1 MRISRWGASLAVRLP
16 RRLVEEMGLVA
27 GDEVELV
34 KAEGGAIAVEKV
46 DRRKAA
52 LDRMARRGWTTPD
65 GFRFDRDEANAR

>member
-16 RRLVEEMGLVA
+16 RTLVEEMGLA
-27 GDEVELV
+27 PGDEVELV
-34 KAEGGAIAVEKV
+34 KAAGGRIAVEKI

-65 GFRFDRDEANAR
+65 GFRLDRDEANAR